1 MYSRFVR
8 HTQNGCAAVDE
19 GFCSNSKVSD
29 LTESGATTSIDR
41 SMSDA
46 ANSLPAETGA
56 QNFARLAFRFVVII
70 GIVNFFADMTYEG
83 ARSIIGPFLGSLG
96 ASATIVGVV
105 AGLGEMA
112 GFGLRSVTGYLADK
126 THRYW
131 TLAFVGYAVNM
142 FAVPAMALAGNWPMA
157 AALIIAER
165 TGRAI
170 RRPAME
176 SMLSQAG
183 HFIGQGWVFGLNEAL
198 DQTGA
203 TLGPLITA
211 YVLYRRGGY
220 HHAFAVLLISA
231 MLCLSVLFIAWF
243 LHRRPHEWQ
252 ARPARQLSGKGFSKS
267 YWLYMAAGALI
278 AAGFADF
285 SLIAFHFQKTGTVP
299 QDLVPVFYA
308 IAMATGAISGLI
320 FGKLL
325 DKFGLPILLL
335 AFGIPAFFSPL
346 VFLDGIRLELAGMI
360 LWGLG
365 MGAQDSCLK
374 AVLANIVPA
383 EKRSTAFGIFDT
395 GFGVAWFAG
404 SAIMGVLYD
413 KSIPALVA
421 FSVVV
426 QLLALPVMA
435 VANREKAKLTSQEA

>member
-1 MYSRFVR
+1 M
-8 HTQNGCAAVDE
+8 
-19 GFCSNSKVSD
+19 
-29 LTESGATTSIDR
+29 SGT
-41 SMSDA
+41 
-46 ANSLPAETGA
+46 ANSLPTNTSA
-56 QNFARLAFRFVVII
+56 QSIAKLAFRFVLII
-70 GIVNFFADMTYEG
+70 GIVNFFADVTYEG

-112 GFGLRSVTGYLADK
+112 GFGLRSVTGYFADK
-126 THRYW
+126 THKYW
-131 TLAFVGYAVNM
+131 TLAFVGYAINM
-142 FAVPAMALAGNWPMA
+142 FAVPAMALAGNWPMTA
-157 AALIIAER
+157 GLVIAER

-170 RRPAME
+170 RKPAMD

-183 HFIGQGWVFGLNEAL
+183 HFIGQGWVFGINEAL

-211 YVLYRRGGY
+211 YVLYRHGGY
-220 HHAFAVLLISA
+220 RHAFAVLLISA
-231 MLCLSVLFIAWF
+231 VLCLVTLFVAWF
-243 LHRRPHEWQ
+243 LYRRPYEWQ

-285 SLIAFHFQKTGTVP
+285 SLIAFHFQKTATVP
-299 QDLVPVFYA
+299 QGMIPVFYA
-308 IAMATGAISGLI
+308 IAMATGAIASLI

-335 AFGIPAFFSPL
+335 AFGVPAFFAPL
-346 VFLDGIRLELAGMI
+346 VFLDGIRPALAGMI

-374 AVLANIVPA
+374 AVLANIVPP
-383 EKRSTAFGIFDT
+383 EKRGTAFGVFDT
-395 GFGVAWFAG
+395 GFGIAWFAG
-404 SAIMGVLYD
+404 SAIMGALYD

-421 FSVVV
+421 FSVVS

-435 VANREKAKLTSQEA
+435 VANRQKES